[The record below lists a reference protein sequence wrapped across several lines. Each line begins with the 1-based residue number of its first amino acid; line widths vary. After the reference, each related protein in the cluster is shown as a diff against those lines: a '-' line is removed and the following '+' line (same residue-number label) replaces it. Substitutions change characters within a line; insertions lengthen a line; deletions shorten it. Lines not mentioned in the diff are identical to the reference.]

1 MNPLIV
7 KNMYLKSASLI
18 ISSFILVM
26 SLTQSAN
33 SEPTK
38 WEDAKTSMSAL
49 LNSGWQIIGH
59 GVSRVA
65 ANGTPVSSGFDEK
78 IFTFILINGRKYV
91 ICVSD
96 NPRPPIA
103 NASSCRKLN

>member
-1 MNPLIV
+1 MKDFMRNSYTRMVYYILFV
-7 KNMYLKSASLI
+7 
-18 ISSFILVM
+18 FVLVM
-26 SLTQSAN
+26 TSPKSSH

-38 WEDAKTSMSAL
+38 WEDAKTGMSTL
-49 LNSGWQIIGH
+49 LDNGWQIIGH

-78 IFTFILINGRKYV
+78 VFTFILTNSRKYI
-91 ICVSD
+91 ICFSD
-96 NPRPPIA
+96 NPKPPIA

>member
-1 MNPLIV
+1 
-7 KNMYLKSASLI
+7 MYLKSASLI

-26 SLTQSAN
+26 ILPQSAN

-49 LNSGWQIIGH
+49 LDNGWQIIGH
-59 GVSRVA
+59 GVTRVA
-65 ANGTPVSSGFDEK
+65 ASNTAVSSGFDERL
-78 IFTFILINGRKYV
+78 FTSILVNGRKYI
-91 ICVSD
+91 ICASD
-96 NPRPPIA
+96 NPKPPIA